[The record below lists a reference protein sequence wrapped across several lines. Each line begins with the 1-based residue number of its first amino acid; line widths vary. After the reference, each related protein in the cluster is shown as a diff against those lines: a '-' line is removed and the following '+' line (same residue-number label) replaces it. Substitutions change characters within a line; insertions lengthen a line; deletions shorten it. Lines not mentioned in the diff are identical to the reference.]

1 MRVLV
6 MAAVAENEK
15 DLQIVI
21 VADTAPDTQVSSVIT
36 LEGEANSYTGN
47 PYLVYGAAIEE
58 FTGCDK
64 YQCSISVFECCSGNL
79 DGWF

>member
-6 MAAVAENEK
+6 MATVAENER

-21 VADTAPDTQVSSVIT
+21 VADTAPDTLVSPVIT
-36 LEGEANSYTGN
+36 IEGEAHSLNGN
-47 PYLVYGAAIEE
+47 PYLVYGAAVQE
-58 FTGCDK
+58 FTGRDK
-64 YQCSISVFECCSGNL
+64 YQCSISVFKCTSGNF